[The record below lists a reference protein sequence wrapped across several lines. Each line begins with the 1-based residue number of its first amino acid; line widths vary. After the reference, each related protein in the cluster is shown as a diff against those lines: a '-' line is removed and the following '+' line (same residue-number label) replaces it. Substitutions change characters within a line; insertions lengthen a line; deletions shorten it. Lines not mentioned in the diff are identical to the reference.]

1 MATDEEIKAQAQYYI
16 DNNVTMKEAGLHF
29 GICKK
34 TFQVRMKK
42 LESIAPDVFKLVE
55 LKKQN
60 NLASGMVKGGQNG
73 KPSPGAS
80 RSHIMT
86 SEEVVTLAQY
96 ALQNDLSLRELE
108 TVIGISK
115 STIFDNF
122 TEEILGID
130 LYSKINKMFESHRPQ
145 NKAK

>member
-1 MATDEEIKAQAQYYI
+1 MATDEEIIKQAQYYI
-16 DNNVTMKEAGLHF
+16 DNDVTMKEAGNHF

-60 NLASGMVKGGQNG
+60 NLASGMIKGGQNG
-73 KPSPGAS
+73 KPTIVP
-80 RSHIMT
+80 RSHSITKEQTIEIANYML
-86 SEEVVTLAQY
+86 E
-96 ALQNDLSLRELE
+96 NDASLRNLE
-108 TVIGISK
+108 MVFGISK

-122 TEEILGID
+122 TEEILGKK
-130 LYSKINKMFESHRPQ
+130 LYEEIICLLESHKPE
-145 NKAK
+145 NKIK